1 MFAVVLLCAL
11 TECQQVKHHFETETF
26 ALLHSGDD
34 ATLLLLSNY
43 TITLSYTGSL
53 FGFRGE
59 SVYGVESVCC
69 CVDREDRESR
79 MLSSR
84 MAIVAAFRSW
94 SGEELHSAPTQ
105 HLLAFYAVSR
115 ST

>member
-1 MFAVVLLCAL
+1 M
-11 TECQQVKHHFETETF
+11 
-26 ALLHSGDD
+26 
-34 ATLLLLSNY
+34 
-43 TITLSYTGSL
+43 
-53 FGFRGE
+53 
-59 SVYGVESVCC
+59 YGVESVCC

-105 HLLAFYAVSR
+105 HILSFYVVSPAQYNLTVWVSPQEL
-115 ST
+115 STYARQGILESSL